1 MMNKRVVSAI
11 VGIVLLFLLLY
22 IGGLPLRIGFIMLTL
37 LCMMELKG
45 TLGSSFRFDDFL
57 SAIFVVLSY
66 FLPWDLAMALGFVY
80 LVISLG
86 LSLMMSPMDLQRTYI
101 NSFSYFFVFFPF
113 LLLYRLIAFSPIKY
127 LYILPLIL
135 AWGNDTVAYYVGTY
149 FGKTH
154 YTTISPKKTVE
165 GALGG
170 LIGGLI
176 IIAVAKA
183 IFIKDIS
190 FITLIIYGVL
200 GGIFAQAGDF
210 FGSYIKRSAG
220 VKDFGVLMP
229 GHGGMLDRFISV
241 MFATVLLYLMHNF
254 F

>member
-1 MMNKRVVSAI
+1 MMNKRVISALI
-11 VGIVLLFLLLY
+11 GISLLFLLLY
-22 IGGLPLRIGFIMLTL
+22 IGGLPLRIAFIMLTL

-45 TLGSSFRFDDFL
+45 TLNSSFRFDDFL

-80 LVISLG
+80 MVISLG
-86 LSLMMSPMDLQRTYI
+86 ISLIMSPMDLQRTYV

-113 LLLYRLIAFSPIKY
+113 LLLYRLIAFSPIEY
-127 LYILPLIL
+127 LYTLPLIL
-135 AWGNDTVAYYVGTY
+135 AWGNDTFAYYVGTF

-154 YTTISPKKTVE
+154 YTSISPKKTIE

-170 LIGGLI
+170 LFGGLLL
-176 IIAVAKA
+176 VALVKT

-190 FITLIIYGVL
+190 FITLIVYGLL
-200 GGIFAQAGDF
+200 GGIFSQAGDF
-210 FGSYIKRSAG
+210 FGSYIKRSAE
-220 VKDFGVLMP
+220 VKDFGIIMP
-229 GHGGMLDRFISV
+229 GHGGVLDRFISV